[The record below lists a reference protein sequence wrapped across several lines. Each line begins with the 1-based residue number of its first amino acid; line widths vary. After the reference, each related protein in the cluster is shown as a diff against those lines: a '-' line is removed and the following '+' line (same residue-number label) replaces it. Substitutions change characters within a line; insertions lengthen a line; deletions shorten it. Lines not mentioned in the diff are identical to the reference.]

1 MIHFCPW
8 GLIIWNEQSSQKIA
22 NVWTEIKLCQ
32 MDTQMQLNI
41 LWIWATENMKK
52 GH

>member
-1 MIHFCPW
+1 MKR
-8 GLIIWNEQSSQKIA
+8 KIFPEDS

-41 LWIWATENMKK
+41 LWIWATEHTKRAIK
-52 GH
+52 